1 MDLRL
6 SEEAFKSSCSQP
18 QKELRFPGID
28 MATKYYETVYNYV
41 CTDQKSLEFLG
52 VCLKGMFLASILISD
67 FTTLFWVSDY
77 VITMRLQL
85 YSTRLRSLWF
95 EKSSLK
101 PDDGILNICLRLT
114 MRMPTAEDGS
124 CETET
129 KPCPQDW
136 LAFACSCYYVSTQ
149 YKSWDES
156 QRYCLQNDADLVVIG
171 SIEEQKFLSGFIV
184 YRAWVGVTDREEEGK
199 WTWVD
204 GTPVNTER
212 ELWFPGQPDDAFGG
226 EDCGELL
233 AQTQFIGLNDINCSH
248 RIHWICEK
256 LP

>member
-1 MDLRL
+1 MAAVLNSSTSSVTLEVGKYRDFPKHQAEDAPVEAAHKPKGQFITVVLL
-6 SEEAFKSSCSQP
+6 SFGLLC
-18 QKELRFPGID
+18 
-28 MATKYYETVYNYV
+28 V
-41 CTDQKSLEFLG
+41 
-52 VCLKGMFLASILISD
+52 
-67 FTTLFWVSDY
+67 
-77 VITMRLQL
+77 LQ
-85 YSTRLRSLWF
+85 
-95 EKSSLK
+95 
-101 PDDGILNICLRLT
+101 GILNICLRLT